1 MLVPRK
7 TMEDELKG
15 QEKELVDDINSLNK
29 KVSQILS
36 GLQSSDHLLPVKIP
50 GEAIQ
55 RRADSAT

>member
-50 GEAIQ
+50 GEAI
-55 RRADSAT
+55 